1 MEIEGKE
8 EIVGEA
14 KDKSESMIEAI
25 VNIYLIDFCYVIALS
40 FELETIATRLYSCL
54 DLLEIL
60 LPIALLSFE
69 SKPLEIHALIAF
81 TTYITGHSK
90 FTSHPLLIRW
100 KKKRL

>member
-1 MEIEGKE
+1 MKKLF
-8 EIVGEA
+8 VY
-14 KDKSESMIEAI
+14 
-25 VNIYLIDFCYVIALS
+25 IYFIDFCYVIALS

-81 TTYITGHSK
+81 TTYITGH
-90 FTSHPLLIRW
+90 R
-100 KKKRL
+100 RLSSITYIS